1 MKKTKT
7 IKQKKQQED
16 EYCIPEHPL
25 PTYHA
30 CPICGAEM
38 IWGGDHD
45 IEDESNEYTIVSNMS
60 CTNEECGAF
69 VEVYH
74 QKKEKQSK
82 RKVQYQ
88 SGMVSCAGVEH
99 INPDTEEIDFESTV
113 EEIYIDPSEEEID
126 FD

>member
-45 IEDESNEYTIVSNMS
+45 IEDESDEYTLVSNMT
-60 CTNEECGAF
+60 CTNEKCGAL
-69 VEVYH
+69 
-74 QKKEKQSK
+74 SLI
-82 RKVQYQ
+82 
-88 SGMVSCAGVEH
+88 H
-99 INPDTEEIDFESTV
+99 I
-113 EEIYIDPSEEEID
+113 
-126 FD
+126 

>member
-1 MKKTKT
+1 MN
-7 IKQKKQQED
+7 
-16 EYCIPEHPL
+16 
-25 PTYHA
+25 TYYPI
-30 CPICGAEM
+30 CPICGSELL
-38 IWGGDHD
+38 WGGDHD
-45 IEDESNEYTIVSNMS
+45 IEEESDEYTIVSNMS
-60 CTNEECGAF
+60 CTNEKCGAF

-74 QKKEKQSK
+74 QKKEKESK

-88 SGMVSCAGVEH
+88 SGMISCAGIEH